1 MEEVEVEVEMRER
14 EGTLLVSLVTFGP
27 SKLQSLKGSGL
38 DHAHDARQRTEEP
51 DDSTHKRTEGNY
63 VDAIWIIVRGLST
76 VHARWPWAPSGINR
90 LRLVGCFASV
100 ATENVA
106 PPLGMT

>member
-14 EGTLLVSLVTFGP
+14 EGTLESLVTFGP

-38 DHAHDARQRTEEP
+38 DHAHDARQRTEKP

-63 VDAIWIIVRGLST
+63 VDAIWIIVRGLGRGERYQQT
-76 VHARWPWAPSGINR
+76 NIDW
-90 LRLVGCFASV
+90 LLCLGCD
-100 ATENVA
+100 
-106 PPLGMT
+106 